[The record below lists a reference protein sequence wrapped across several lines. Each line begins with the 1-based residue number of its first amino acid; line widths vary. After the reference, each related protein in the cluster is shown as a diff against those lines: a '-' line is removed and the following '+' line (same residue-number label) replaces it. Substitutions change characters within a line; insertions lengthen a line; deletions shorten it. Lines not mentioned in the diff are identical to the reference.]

1 MIMDFRIFIAIGVGV
16 GLTACSSSQEPVICA
31 QNPQGI
37 TATVVNLVGQPLDGV
52 QVTDTVRR
60 TGAVLLVVD
69 QTGSLPASGG
79 AIPVFTN
86 AFLQDIRPEGDEV
99 VVVVSAGG
107 HSGTG
112 LFRFVP
118 KKCEVQKLVGPD
130 TLTVS

>member
-1 MIMDFRIFIAIGVGV
+1 MDFRIFIAIGASV
-16 GLTACSSSQEPVICA
+16 GLTGCSSSEEPVICA
-31 QNPQGI
+31 QDLQAI
-37 TATVVNLVGQPLDGV
+37 TATVVNQVGQPLDGI

-79 AIPVFTN
+79 VIPVFTN
-86 AFLQDIRPEGDEV
+86 AFLRDVRPEGDEV

-112 LFRFVP
+112 LFRFAP
-118 KKCEVQKLVGPD
+118 RRCEVQKLAGPD
-130 TLTVS
+130 SLTVS